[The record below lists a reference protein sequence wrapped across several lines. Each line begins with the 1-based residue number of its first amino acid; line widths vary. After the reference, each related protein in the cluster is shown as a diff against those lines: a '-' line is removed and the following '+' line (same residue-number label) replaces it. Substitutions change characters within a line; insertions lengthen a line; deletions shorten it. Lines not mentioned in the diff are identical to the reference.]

1 MTKPFALL
9 LTAAA
14 VEIAAATTVHA
25 AEVVIP
31 QGTVVFG
38 ELEERVTS
46 NENKFRVGYPVD
58 AHVWKDVVVDGRT
71 VIPAGTPLV
80 MRIRDLDARSAGG
93 HGGSIEIMAVSV
105 KALDG
110 TEISLKGGY
119 DKSGGDRTG
128 LTRALSYILWPT
140 GFLPGRQAVLDV
152 GTVFDATIP
161 AETSVHL
168 PDDTLP
174 TLKLPEEK
182 PELAVRIVY
191 DEIDQKAE
199 TLPLEITLCNKP
211 FTREAHVVAVNDKEI
226 KPVLIAMIVSK
237 RGDPC
242 HDFRGKVYTEALKKH
257 FKPGINRFTVSMA
270 GADTTI
276 VLNVEM

>member
-1 MTKPFALL
+1 MPRPFALL
-9 LTAAA
+9 LGVLAVAAPA
-14 VEIAAATTVHA
+14 LACS

-71 VIPAGTPLV
+71 VIRAGTPLV
-80 MRIRDLDARSAGG
+80 MRIRDLDSRSAGG

-119 DKSGGDRTG
+119 DKSGADRTG

-140 GFLPGRQAVLDV
+140 GFLPGRQAVL
-152 GTVFDATIP
+152 
-161 AETSVHL
+161 
-168 PDDTLP
+168 
-174 TLKLPEEK
+174 
-182 PELAVRIVY
+182 
-191 DEIDQKAE
+191 
-199 TLPLEITLCNKP
+199 
-211 FTREAHVVAVNDKEI
+211 
-226 KPVLIAMIVSK
+226 
-237 RGDPC
+237 
-242 HDFRGKVYTEALKKH
+242 
-257 FKPGINRFTVSMA
+257 
-270 GADTTI
+270 
-276 VLNVEM
+276 

>member
-1 MTKPFALL
+1 MTTPFALL
-9 LTAAA
+9 VGSLALAAP
-14 VEIAAATTVHA
+14 TVGFS
-25 AEVVIP
+25 AELVIP

-38 ELEERVTS
+38 ELGERVTS

-58 AHVWKDVVVDGRT
+58 GHVWKDVVVDGRT
-71 VIPAGTPLV
+71 VIPAGAPLV
-80 MRIRDLDARSAGG
+80 LRIRDLEARSAGG

-105 KALDG
+105 RAVDG

-161 AETSVHL
+161 AETSIHL
-168 PDDTLP
+168 PDGVLP
-174 TLKLPEEK
+174 TLKVEAEK
-182 PELAVRIVY
+182 PDLAVRIVY

-199 TLPLEITLCNKP
+199 VLPLELTLCHKP
-211 FTREAHVVAVNDKEI
+211 FTREAHVVAVNDVEI
-226 KPVLIAMIVSK
+226 KPVLIAMIISK

-242 HDFRGKVYTEALKKH
+242 HDFRGKVYTELLKKH

-270 GADTTI
+270 GAQTTV

>member
-1 MTKPFALL
+1 MTTPFALL
-9 LTAAA
+9 VGFLVLAAPTLTLSG
-14 VEIAAATTVHA
+14 EL
-25 AEVVIP
+25 VIP

-46 NENKFRVGYPVD
+46 NESKFRIGYEVD
-58 AHVWKDVVVDGRT
+58 GHVWKDVVVDGRT
-71 VIPAGTPLV
+71 VIPAGTSLV
-80 MRIRDLDARSAGG
+80 LRISNLDARSAGG

-105 KALDG
+105 KAADG

-119 DKSGGDRTG
+119 DRSGGDRTG
-128 LTRALSYILWPT
+128 LTRALSYILWPA

-161 AETSVHL
+161 AETSIHTQDGV
-168 PDDTLP
+168 LP
-174 TLKLPEEK
+174 TLKIEAEK
-182 PELAVRIVY
+182 PNLAVRIVY

-199 TLPLEITLCNKP
+199 ILPLELTLCHKP
-211 FTREAHVVAVNDKEI
+211 FTREAHVVAVNDMKV
-226 KPVLIAMIVSK
+226 KPILIAMISSK

-242 HDFRGKVYTEALKKH
+242 HEFRGKVYTEALQKH
-257 FKPGINRFTVSMA
+257 FKPGINRFSVSMA
-270 GADTTI
+270 DAQTTTL